1 MFAKGNLTRDIGTNV
16 VGTHAVDYGL
26 IDGIGGVKEAMQK
39 VNELIDKN
47 KDMDEQV
54 IQ

>member
-16 VGTHAVDYGL
+16 VGKDAVDCGL
-26 IDGIGGVKEAMQK
+26 IDDVGGVKEAIEK
-39 VNELIDKN
+39 LNEMIDSN
-47 KDMDEQV
+47 KGEQV